1 MLRFRTHHD
10 VVSRRRRRAI
20 LRAGFL
26 GAVGLAA
33 TEITALV
40 APFIR
45 VNRILGLGNPVAV
58 GTKAQV
64 LEVFSATNDR
74 PILFRQ
80 GRFFLLHAPGGIIAA
95 YRKCTHLG
103 CAVPWNDAE
112 DRFHC
117 PCHGSQYDKH
127 TAVVVDRRHLVLRL
141 RFGPRLPGLLLLLAV
156 GRRLRVLLLAAGF
169 APRDRPVGAESVLE
183 GLASHRSVLVGPP
196 DRLAAYAIGFHE
208 RPPSL
213 ARYFAC
219 SASEGPHSVS
229 PNCFAA

>member
-1 MLRFRTHHD
+1 MLRFRTPHD

-45 VNRILGLGNPVAV
+45 VNRIEGLGNPVAV

-127 TAVVVDRRHLVLRL
+127 TAVVLRIPAPKPLQLFHIAESSEGQFVVDTN
-141 RFGPRLPGLLLLLAV
+141 P
-156 GRRLRVLLLAAGF
+156 LRVI
-169 APRDRPVGAESVLE
+169 DRTSGDWDPSVIE
-183 GLASHRSVLVGPP
+183 
-196 DRLAAYAIGFHE
+196 IGDT
-208 RPPSL
+208 
-213 ARYFAC
+213 
-219 SASEGPHSVS
+219 
-229 PNCFAA
+229 

>member
-1 MLRFRTHHD
+1 MLRFGTAHGAVLRW
-10 VVSRRRRRAI
+10 RRRSI

-26 GAVGLAA
+26 GTLVLAA

-58 GTKAQV
+58 GTKTEV
-64 LEVFSATNDR
+64 LEIFSATNDR
-74 PILFRQ
+74 PILFRE

-117 PCHGSQYDKH
+117 PCHGSEYDKR
-127 TAVVVDRRHLVLRL
+127 TAVVLRTPAPKPLQLFHIAPNAKGQLVVDTN
-141 RFGPRLPGLLLLLAV
+141 P
-156 GRRLRVLLLAAGF
+156 LRVI
-169 APRDRPVGAESVLE
+169 DRTGEWDPSVIE
-183 GLASHRSVLVGPP
+183 IA
-196 DRLAAYAIGFHE
+196 DT
-208 RPPSL
+208 
-213 ARYFAC
+213 
-219 SASEGPHSVS
+219 
-229 PNCFAA
+229 